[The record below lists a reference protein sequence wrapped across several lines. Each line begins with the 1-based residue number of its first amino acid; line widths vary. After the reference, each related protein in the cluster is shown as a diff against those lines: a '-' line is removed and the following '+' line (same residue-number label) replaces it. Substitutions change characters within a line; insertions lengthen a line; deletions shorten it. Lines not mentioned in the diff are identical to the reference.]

1 MHASISLAMQAP
13 CNGPDQAT
21 EARLLEMV
29 RSGAHPLDVYN
40 TASDIPKA
48 SAVLAKVLQ
57 TCFLYFSSYRTINT
71 AKSVMLAPLQLMSH
85 PGPPAASLPPIP
97 AAQSTAGH

>member
-1 MHASISLAMQAP
+1 MYTSICHVMQAP
-13 CNGPDQAT
+13 CYGPDQAT
-21 EARLLEMV
+21 EARLLELV

-48 SAVLAKVLQ
+48 SAVLAKVMQ

-71 AKSVMLAPLQLMSH
+71 VKSVTLAPM
-85 PGPPAASLPPIP
+85 
-97 AAQSTAGH
+97 